1 MHEKNMDQRKL
12 YTQKSTS
19 YPGQTGPLVVTS
31 TAVRVKDTL
40 GHPVNIK
47 ASSPYFGWHVC
58 TMHGIL
64 QLSKLNMEFYRL
76 QNPARSN
83 KPPSSRLSSQGLGY
97 IRDLKAGCSI
107 MERLGMESA

>member
-1 MHEKNMDQRKL
+1 MHEKNMDQGKL

-31 TAVRVKDTL
+31 TAVRVKDTS

-47 ASSPYFGWHVC
+47 ASSPYFGWHIR
-58 TMHGIL
+58 TMHTIL
-64 QLSKLNMEFYRL
+64 QLYKLDMEFYRL

-97 IRDLKAGCSI
+97 ISGLKASCSI
-107 MERLGMESA
+107 TEQLGMESA